1 MELKSTCVLKDKLN
15 YDEVTVVKQLAVTR
29 EALALHH
36 KRLREIFKKDT
47 PEQIQRKVMDIVMR
61 DNAFA
66 NIMQNVVEKSFEFN
80 IDEGDIKNM
89 IETTKKNIERNRDE
103 AYKKAP
109 EDEKAKFDKLEDH
122 PYFKLTDEQRRNYAI
137 GMIKKEII
145 FKELAKLWD
154 IFVTDE
160 EVKEQLENF
169 YKFSNVS
176 IREYLSNKER
186 FEAVRQMILQEKI
199 TKEVLNRFKVKFELP
214 QPPQPIKEEKK

>member
-160 EVKEQLENF
+160 EVKEQLENC

-176 IREYLSNKER
+176 IREYLSKPER